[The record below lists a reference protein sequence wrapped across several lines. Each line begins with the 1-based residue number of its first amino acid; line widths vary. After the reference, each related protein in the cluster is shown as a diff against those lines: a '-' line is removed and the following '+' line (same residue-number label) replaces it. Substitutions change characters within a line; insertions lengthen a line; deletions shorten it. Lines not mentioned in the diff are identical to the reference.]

1 MTRDDA
7 IATLYVREINCGCET
22 FWDGRIRVWI
32 GDRVN
37 GHKVETIFSR
47 HRTAPVWTIFHM
59 IAYTAALQDKA
70 HSRRPIDT
78 RKGITRLAEARSSV
92 RRRNCSKVGASR

>member
-1 MTRDDA
+1 MTLDDA
-7 IATLYVREINCGCET
+7 IATLSVREINSGCET
-22 FWDGRIRVWI
+22 FWDGGIRVWI

-47 HRTAPVWTIFHM
+47 HRTAPVLDHFL
-59 IAYTAALQDKA
+59 YDRLYGGPQDKA

-78 RKGITRLAEARSSV
+78 RKAITRLAEARSSV